1 VSRKAH
7 LEESRPP
14 SPRPRAQ
21 RLSQATREC
30 LSALPPRSRKPGGAR
45 REGQRSGSRKV
56 PIPTIPVIPDLVL
69 SAFRRTWA
77 SKYPGTGPWRMRGL
91 AVIAVAMSA
100 NHGTT
105 VQGLCGMLPV
115 DILELKMPR
124 AAWKW
129 VMNWLHTR
137 RAFLG
142 SASDSPAVGDLLR
155 LSPAGRS
162 KFGWAACQTLHRAQL
177 PGWRVSKLLEAGW
190 LDSPSARAVPPG

>member
-1 VSRKAH
+1 MAGIS
-7 LEESRPP
+7 
-14 SPRPRAQ
+14 
-21 RLSQATREC
+21 
-30 LSALPPRSRKPGGAR
+30 PRSRKPGGAR
-45 REGQRSGSRKV
+45 REGQRSGSRKI

-91 AVIAVAMSA
+91 AVIAVAMSV

-142 SASDSPAVGDLLR
+142 SSSDHQPWLTFSNSRGMPKQVGW
-155 LSPAGRS
+155 S
-162 KFGWAACQTLHRAQL
+162 ACQTLHRAKL
-177 PGWRVSKLLEAGW
+177 PGWRVSKLLKAGW
-190 LDSPSARAVPPG
+190 HDHHRPEPFHRAAARLLGWNSPLRQLVAEG